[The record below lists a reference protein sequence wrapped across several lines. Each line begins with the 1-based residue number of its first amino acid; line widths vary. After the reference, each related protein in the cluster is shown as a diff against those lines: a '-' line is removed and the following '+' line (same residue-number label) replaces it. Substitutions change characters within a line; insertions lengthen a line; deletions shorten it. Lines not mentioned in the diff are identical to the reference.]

1 MTEAKDED
9 SSFAW
14 TGFYEAVAERLLDYR
29 DNRAA
34 LVEELRRIASKLPVV
49 NDLEGD
55 RFSDGST
62 GPLQDICP
70 FTAIGTFNRT
80 MKAEHRQA
88 MASGLARFLGVRVPV
103 PLDFDSVD
111 APPLLPQ
118 NGWLFP
124 FARDRQE
131 GDIDSLWEAFA
142 ASRDF
147 SASPDL
153 SRTREDFIAAY
164 DAARQVKQA
173 AWNLSMGLYWA
184 HPWVFPTLDS
194 KGRAYLTER
203 LHISLPKRVLDG
215 RGYVDLVDQLNDI
228 FEQNDSRVRSFPEV
242 CAEAWLW
249 SEKKNAARAALPPNR
264 PEPQKHDA
272 DELAEPRPEPPVEVY
287 GVADIERD
295 GCFLEASHIR
305 SLLERLRDKKN
316 LILQGPPGTGKTWLG
331 RRLAYALVGRK
342 DARRV
347 RAVQFHPNL
356 SYEDFVRGYRP
367 SGDGRLAV
375 VDGVF
380 MQVVRA
386 ARDEPR
392 SDFVLVVEEINRG
405 NPAQIFG
412 ELLTLL
418 EADKR
423 NPDEALE
430 LSYPDPEDDSNPP
443 VHVPPNL
450 YVIGTMN
457 LADRSLALVDFAL
470 RRRFAFADLE
480 PQLGERWIEWIVE
493 RRGVDAELARD
504 IRSRIHDLNTA
515 IEKDE
520 SLGKQFRL
528 GHSYVTPSA
537 PLDGGTRE
545 WFEQIAR
552 TEIGPQLEE
561 YWFDSPQKAQE
572 QLKRL
577 LKDW

>member
-1 MTEAKDED
+1 MTEAED
-9 SSFAW
+9 VDGSFAW
-14 TGFYEAVAERLLDYR
+14 TGFYEAVAEKLLDYR
-29 DNRAA
+29 EDRAP
-34 LVEELRRIASKLPVV
+34 LVEELRRIASELPVV

-55 RFSDGST
+55 RFGDGSV

-70 FTAIGTFNRT
+70 FTALGTFNRI
-80 MKAEHRQA
+80 MKTEYRRA

-103 PLDFDSVD
+103 PLDFGSVD
-111 APPLLPQ
+111 APPLPPH
-118 NGWLFP
+118 NVWLF
-124 FARDRQE
+124 ASASDRKK

-142 ASRDF
+142 AGQDF
-147 SASPDL
+147 STSSDASQA
-153 SRTREDFIAAY
+153 REDFVAAY
-164 DAARQVKQA
+164 DRAQQVRQV

-215 RGYVDLVDQLNDI
+215 RGYVDLVDRLNDI

-249 SEKKNAARAALPPNR
+249 SEKKNAAQAALPPNR

-287 GVADIERD
+287 GVAHIERD

-367 SGDGRLAV
+367 SGEGRLAL

-380 MQVVRA
+380 MQLARA
-386 ARDEPR
+386 AREEPR
-392 SDFVLVVEEINRG
+392 SNFVLVIEEINRG

-450 YVIGTMN
+450 YVVGTMN

-480 PQLGERWIEWIVE
+480 PQFGDRWLEWVADQ
-493 RRGVDAELARD
+493 RGVDRELAHD
-504 IRSRIHDLNTA
+504 IRRRILKLNAA
-515 IEKDE
+515 IEEDE

-537 PLDGGTRE
+537 PLDGGTRA
-545 WFEQIAR
+545 WFEQVAR
-552 TEIGPQLEE
+552 SEIGPQLDE
-561 YWFDSPQKAQE
+561 YWFDSPKTAQE
-572 QLKRL
+572 QLKEL
-577 LKDW
+577 LKGW